1 MQVRWT
7 TAAAADLENIADY
20 LFEKTP
26 ENAPRLIREI
36 CGVVSSLRAYPN
48 RGRAGKKSGTR
59 ELVLPALPYIVVY
72 KAGSEVLHIARIL
85 HGARTGH
92 DELTAC
98 GVDINRY
105 DDPRGTRL
113 RAASFSERA

>member
-7 TAAAADLENIADY
+7 TAAANDLENIADY

-26 ENAPRLIREI
+26 ENAARLIHEI
-36 CGVVSSLRAYPN
+36 CDAVFALRIYPN
-48 RGRAGKKSGTR
+48 RGRPGKKSGTR

-85 HGARTGH
+85 HGAQ
-92 DELTAC
+92 DW
-98 GVDINRY
+98 
-105 DDPRGTRL
+105 PR
-113 RAASFSERA
+113 